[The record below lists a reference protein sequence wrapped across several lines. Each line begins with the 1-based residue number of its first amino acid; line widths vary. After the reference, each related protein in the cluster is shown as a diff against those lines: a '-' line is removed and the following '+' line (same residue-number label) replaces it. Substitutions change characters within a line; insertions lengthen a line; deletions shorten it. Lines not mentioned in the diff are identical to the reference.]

1 VGHRLSEE
9 ERQRILLTCNQP
21 EYAALPPGQ
30 IVPAL
35 SDQKLFIGSESSF
48 YRVLHQ
54 AGQCHRRGRARLPQ
68 EPRSV
73 PRLRAD
79 GPNQVWSW
87 DISFLP
93 TTVRGVWLYLYLVVD
108 VWSRKVVAWDVAE
121 VESAQIAADLV
132 QRACL
137 KERYHRPRGFG
148 SRHCHQPPL
157 ILHADN
163 GNAMRGATLE
173 SRLEEMGVLRSFS
186 RPRVS
191 NDNPYSESLFRTL
204 KYRPDYPSRPFAC
217 KDEACEWVA
226 AFVDW
231 YNHWHRHSGI
241 KFVTPH
247 QRHSGAAKAI
257 CQQRAEVYEAARRA
271 NPTRWSGATRC
282 WSQPAEVWINK
293 PTEEPDPLLALP
305 LIQAA

>member
-1 VGHRLSEE
+1 
-9 ERQRILLTCNQP
+9 
-21 EYAALPPGQ
+21 
-30 IVPAL
+30 
-35 SDQKLFIGSESSF
+35 
-48 YRVLHQ
+48 
-54 AGQCHRRGRARLPQ
+54 
-68 EPRSV
+68 
-73 PRLRAD
+73 
-79 GPNQVWSW
+79 
-87 DISFLP
+87 
-93 TTVRGVWLYLYLVVD
+93 
-108 VWSRKVVAWDVAE
+108 VVAWDVAE

-148 SRHCHQPPL
+148 SRQCHQPPL

-163 GNAMRGATLE
+163 GSAMRGATLE

-204 KYRPDYPSRPFAC
+204 KYRPDYPSRPFAT
-217 KDEACEWVA
+217 KEEACEWVA

-231 YNHWHRHSGI
+231 YNHRHRHSGI

-271 NPTRWSGATRC
+271 NPTRWSGAIRC
-282 WSQPAEVWINK
+282 WNQPAEVWINK
-293 PTEEPDPLLALP
+293 PTEEPDPLMALH
-305 LIQAA
+305 LIKAA